1 MAVNNNWYETSE
13 DMVMPL
19 PLTEEQ
25 IGELPESS
33 LTEEMTEDAT
43 SRLYPGIHWPPTTN
57 VIVIPLIP
65 GITMFGYIR
74 FFNASPAA
82 NDVDIYVNGRK
93 VASNLSYQNFTE
105 YMKVF
110 PGYYRVAVF
119 AAGTRTNPLTVTN
132 INIAPNR
139 IYTAAVI
146 GMRGDISLELINDNR
161 RSLDGNMAYVR
172 FVQLSPNAPRMDAYW
187 DDSLILEDINYQ
199 EVSRYLAVTPGEHNL
214 KLREYISGNV
224 LLEDP
229 SIQVE
234 GGKAY
239 TIYIVG
245 DMYTDRR
252 GLQVVI
258 PLEGTTYLQF

>member
-1 MAVNNNWYETSE
+1 MAVNNNWYETSD
-13 DMVMPL
+13 DMMMPL

-25 IGELPESS
+25 ILELPESS
-33 LTEEMTEDAT
+33 LTEEVAEEAVG
-43 SRLYPGIHWPPTTN
+43 RLYPGIHWPQNAN

-65 GITMFGYIR
+65 GITLFSYIR
-74 FFNASPAA
+74 FFNASAGA
-82 NDVDIYVNGRK
+82 NNVDIYVNGRK
-93 VASNLSYQNFTE
+93 VASNLHYQDFTE

-110 PGYYRVAVF
+110 PGYYRIAVF
-119 AAGTRTNPLTVTN
+119 EAGTKTNPLTVTN
-132 INIAPNR
+132 INVAPNR

-146 GMRGDISLELINDNR
+146 GLRNNISVELIADSR
-161 RSLDGNMAYVR
+161 RVLGKESAYVR

-187 DDSLILEDINYQ
+187 DDSLILEDINYK
-199 EVSRYLAVTPGEHNL
+199 EVSRYLAATPGEHNL
-214 KLREYISGNV
+214 KMREYISGNV
-224 LLEDP
+224 ILEDP
-229 SIQVE
+229 SVVLE